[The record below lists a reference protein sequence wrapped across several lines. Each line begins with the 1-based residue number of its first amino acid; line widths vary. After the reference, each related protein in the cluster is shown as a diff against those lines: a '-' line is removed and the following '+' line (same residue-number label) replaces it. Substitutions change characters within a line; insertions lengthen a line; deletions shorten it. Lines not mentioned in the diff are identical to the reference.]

1 MSKVRWKAVSGGM
14 STQGRRGW
22 GVGGMGVGGG
32 QHKTPA
38 EGGRLLE
45 TAGALSDQRQA
56 VGKSL
61 ASSNCTLVPSS
72 VEMCHV
78 TSSS

>member
-1 MSKVRWKAVSGGM
+1 MG
-14 STQGRRGW
+14 TQGRRGW
-22 GVGGMGVGGG
+22 GWGVCVGWGMGCGSGEG
-32 QHKTPA
+32 SIRLLQR
-38 EGGRLLE
+38 EGGFWKS
-45 TAGALSDQRQA
+45 AGLAVIQRQA

-61 ASSNCTLVPSS
+61 SSSNCTLVPSS